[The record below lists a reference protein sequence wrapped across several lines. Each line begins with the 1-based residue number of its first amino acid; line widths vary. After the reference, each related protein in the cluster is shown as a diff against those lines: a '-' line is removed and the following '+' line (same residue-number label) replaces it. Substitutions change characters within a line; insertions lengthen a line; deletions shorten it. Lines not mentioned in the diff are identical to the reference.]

1 MLIEPDIQ
9 EHQSKKRKLEIEL
22 MSYLSYNE
30 PNVHEENFE
39 NFELKR
45 FENELD
51 LYLSEINEKTECNIL
66 SYWKNRSRDFKV
78 LSLLVRD
85 IYSIQASSAPIEK
98 YFSGSTFLMRP
109 HRSRFTYKNLSNIM
123 FLKCNKKYM

>member
-22 MSYLSYNE
+22 MSYLSLGLVDRLE
-30 PNVHEENFE
+30 
-39 NFELKR
+39 
-45 FENELD
+45 
-51 LYLSEINEKTECNIL
+51 
-66 SYWKNRSRDFKV
+66 
-78 LSLLVRD
+78 LVRD

-109 HRSRFTYKNLSNIM
+109 HRSRFTYKNLTNIM
-123 FLKCNKKYM
+123 FLKLFKNI